1 MQRIRWLR
9 GQYPRPEDNATGF
22 QRLNARRPSMASS
35 SNDPEEDDDAA
46 ASGQGVGD
54 QTIQEGEA
62 IGPARIEGQHPVMGR
77 LSTTSYPNESI
88 NPDTGKWEPRHPWTV
103 THDQLYAK
111 LCFSVLLFKSP
122 RKSNYII
129 AKGKQWYVNWQTGR
143 MIRVLPPEY
152 GEIEPLGPWQVY
164 MPENRLI

>member
-35 SNDPEEDDDAA
+35 TNDQEEDDE
-46 ASGQGVGD
+46 GEGMGD
-54 QTIQEGEA
+54 QTIQEGEDQPA
-62 IGPARIEGQHPVMGR
+62 TGPPRIEGQHPVVGR

-88 NPDTGKWEPRHPWTV
+88 NPDTGKWEPRHPWTT

-111 LCFSVLLFKSP
+111 LCYSVLLFKSP

-129 AKGKQWYVNWQTGR
+129 SKGKQWYVNWQTGR
-143 MIRVLPPEY
+143 MVRVLPPGY
-152 GEIEPLGPWQVY
+152 GEIEAPGPWQTY

>member
-9 GQYPRPEDNATGF
+9 GQYPRPGDNATGF
-22 QRLNARRPSMASS
+22 QRLNARQPSMASS
-35 SNDPEEDDDAA
+35 SNEQEEEDE
-46 ASGQGVGD
+46 GQGMGD
-54 QTIQEGEA
+54 QTIREGDEQPA
-62 IGPARIEGQHPVMGR
+62 IGPSRMEGQNPVAGR

-88 NPDTGKWEPRHPWTV
+88 NPDTGKWEPRHPWTI

-122 RKSNYII
+122 RKSNYVVS
-129 AKGKQWYVNWQTGR
+129 KGKQWYVDWQTGR
-143 MIRVLPPEY
+143 MVRVLPPGY
-152 GEIEPLGPWQVY
+152 GEVEPLGPWQSY